1 MATRS
6 TTSEYQPAPPHNRQ
20 QRGGGRK
27 AGKQAQNVKVQRQ
40 ATGANRPN
48 STIMPI
54 RHMGDTGERVV
65 DDARNVTVHP
75 SVNAT
80 SE

>member
-1 MATRS
+1 MAKRS

-20 QRGGGRK
+20 QRGGGSK
-27 AGKQAQNVKVQRQ
+27 AGKQSGSVKVQKSG
-40 ATGANRPN
+40 TGANRSN
-48 STIMPI
+48 VSVAPI
-54 RHMGDTGERVV
+54 RHMDDTGNRVV

-75 SVNAT
+75 SINVR